1 MTRRW
6 IETPDP
12 FRMTVH
18 TREAAIL
25 INRVQLFV
33 QVFSRADFVVTFG
46 ARCDRHIWFQPTER
60 YSFGDVD
67 VAGRTFRDMLFL
79 VTSTIVYELW

>member
-1 MTRRW
+1 
-6 IETPDP
+6 
-12 FRMTVH
+12 MTVH

-33 QVFSRADFVVTFG
+33 QVFSCADFVVTFG
-46 ARCDRHIWFQPTER
+46 ARCDRHIWLQPTER

-67 VAGRTFRDMLFL
+67 VARRTLRYVLLL
-79 VTSTIVYELW
+79 VTATIVNELR